1 MKRSLVNYD
10 RIYQEYKIV
19 DLDQYGNGTM
29 KIMLERYF
37 TVKCISALAN
47 ASQFIENSL
56 HLREWELHER
66 KN

>member
-29 KIMLERYF
+29 KVMLDRYF
-37 TVKCISALAN
+37 TVKCISA
-47 ASQFIENSL
+47 FYRT
-56 HLREWELHER
+56 HYT
-66 KN
+66 